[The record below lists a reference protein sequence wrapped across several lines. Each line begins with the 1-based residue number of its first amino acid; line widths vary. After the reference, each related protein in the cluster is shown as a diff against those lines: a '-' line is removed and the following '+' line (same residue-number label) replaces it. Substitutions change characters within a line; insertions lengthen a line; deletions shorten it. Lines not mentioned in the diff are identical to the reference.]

1 MRYLAL
7 NAKKLKQLSH
17 HRLWGL
23 GTNRRESGTLY
34 DAAVE
39 LQTNQELRTAIEQQI
54 VDMYQRHWLIHMVC
68 WLFNWN
74 QYRLHHYQLQA
85 YWSWQLYQR
94 GSAMFSGEERLGIEA
109 KGAFWVAGSVVGL
122 LFLSNR
128 VWPIAARSLTWFSN
142 HMAAYLSDYKI
153 IDGILNVEEAPSD
166 TMTGE
171 ILADVSSIVVLD
183 SVRSRPSITM
193 PPIVS
198 TGFTVRVGFGLVEAL
213 AILGLPKNINDFV
226 TIDAIKEAYRE
237 SCKRTHPDKTLRD
250 TTAEFQAVSKAYKDI
265 TAFVEHKAGTSSEDD
280 SDILGNRGDIFAQMV
295 AFEKKLDEL
304 LLSLRKL
311 REHNQRQIVEVE
323 RQRGEIRALSERLS
337 IIEAE
342 LDREE
347 IEAGGHALTQEDRD
361 GYRADPDY
369 FIKQAL
375 MARGVDMSTLSTED
389 QARLR
394 MECARSLTLQAQE
407 DSDGYSADP
416 DYFIKQALMERG
428 VDMSTLSAEGQARLR
443 MECARPLTLKE
454 ESDTAVATAEPV
466 CIDKKPQCEAAST
479 RRRSFP
485 RFFSEGICSDGVEKW
500 TPSVRQR
507 SLTI

>member
-1 MRYLAL
+1 M
-7 NAKKLKQLSH
+7 
-17 HRLWGL
+17 
-23 GTNRRESGTLY
+23 
-34 DAAVE
+34 
-39 LQTNQELRTAIEQQI
+39 
-54 VDMYQRHWLIHMVC
+54 
-68 WLFNWN
+68 
-74 QYRLHHYQLQA
+74 
-85 YWSWQLYQR
+85 
-94 GSAMFSGEERLGIEA
+94 
-109 KGAFWVAGSVVGL
+109 
-122 LFLSNR
+122 
-128 VWPIAARSLTWFSN
+128 
-142 HMAAYLSDYKI
+142 
-153 IDGILNVEEAPSD
+153 
-166 TMTGE
+166 
-171 ILADVSSIVVLD
+171 
-183 SVRSRPSITM
+183 
-193 PPIVS
+193 
-198 TGFTVRVGFGLVEAL
+198 
-213 AILGLPKNINDFV
+213 PKNINDFV